1 MAAGGNSANLTF
13 NFEKMNRPDSEFL
26 PITNPWTSR
35 IFLSTG
41 FEKKKALYLASA
53 FHEQNGYFYASSV
66 KSVHE
71 CIVCGC
77 TCKFRDQEKVCGCDS
92 CSKVE
97 CHIYSDQPDLERHKY
112 IHELDKMAKRFSSN
126 MVDLRIA
133 FRSMSEREIEE
144 HIKHSLKNSELS
156 QQILLEKLNIRADEN
171 LCSVCMLEKK
181 NILLSPCNHLCVCE
195 KCSTHINSLCPICR
209 TPVKN
214 ILKVFL

>member
-1 MAAGGNSANLTF
+1 
-13 NFEKMNRPDSEFL
+13 MNRPETYLDSEFS

-41 FEKKKALYLASA
+41 FQKKEALYLASA

-77 TCKFRDQEKVCGCDS
+77 TSKFRDQEKVCGCDS

-112 IHELDKMAKRFSSN
+112 IQEVDKMAKRFSSN

-144 HIKHSLKNSELS
+144 HIKQSLKNSELS

>member
-1 MAAGGNSANLTF
+1 MT
-13 NFEKMNRPDSEFL
+13 RPETYLDSEFS
-26 PITNPWTSR
+26 PIKNPWTSR

-41 FEKKKALYLASA
+41 IKKKEALYLASA

-77 TCKFRDQEKVCGCDS
+77 TSKFRDQEKVCGCDS

-97 CHIYSDQPDLERHKY
+97 CHIYSDQPDLERRKY
-112 IHELDKMAKRFSSN
+112 IQEVDKMAKRFSSN

-144 HIKHSLKNSELS
+144 HIKSSLKNSELS

-195 KCSTHINSLCPICR
+195 KCSPHINFICPICR